1 MGFDLGSIFDD
12 ISSSYGGVGEFFSS
26 GLGLLGDAVG
36 GGNKTKGSNAPK
48 GAMGGDYSD
57 GSELD
62 LSSSESAKLF
72 ERLTNSTTAQ
82 RRNNR
87 QGKLDNRP
95 SSASYQDNE
104 AMWMRRLSS
113 IAQGNISI
121 MESK

>member
-1 MGFDLGSIFDD
+1 MGFDLGSMFEG
-12 ISSSYGGVGEFFSS
+12 ISSSYGGVGEFFSE

-36 GGNKTKGSNAPK
+36 GGKKGKEGGALK
-48 GAMGGDYSD
+48 GAMAPDYGDD
-57 GSELD
+57 TPFD
-62 LSSSESAKLF
+62 LSAGETARLF
-72 ERLTNSTTAQ
+72 EKLNSSSTAQ